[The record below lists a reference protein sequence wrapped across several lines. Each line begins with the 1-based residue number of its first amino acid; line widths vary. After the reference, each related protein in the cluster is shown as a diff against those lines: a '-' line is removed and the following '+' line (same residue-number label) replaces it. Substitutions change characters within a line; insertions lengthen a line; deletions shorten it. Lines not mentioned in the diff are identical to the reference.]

1 MRQSLSSAIRVP
13 SSVVVYLY
21 LLLLGAGVAGAATDW
36 PEFRGADGQGHCTAT
51 NLPTAWSSSKN
62 VAWKTPLPGLGWSS
76 PVVSGGRIFLTTAVS
91 GQGKGLSLRALCVDA
106 ATGEILGNVEIFDRT
121 AGYVHNK
128 NSHASPTPLVEGE
141 RLYVHFGHQGT
152 ACLDLDGKVLWRN
165 TELTYSPVHGS
176 GGSPIL
182 VDNALI
188 FSCDGG
194 SEPFIV
200 ALLKTNGKVIWK
212 VNRQTDAAKTFSF
225 STPLLIAVNGRKQ
238 VISPGSNALCAYEP
252 ATGQEL
258 WRVRYNGYSVIPRP
272 VYGNGLLYISTGF
285 DHPVLMAI
293 RPDGSGDVTE
303 THVAWTY
310 SRSAPNTPSLLL
322 DGTEL
327 YMVSDSGMAT
337 CLDALTGRAH
347 WQERLGG
354 NFSASP
360 LLAEGRIYLQSE
372 EGVGTVLK
380 ASKQFQKMAVN
391 PLGERSLASYA
402 AADGSLFIRTAQNLY
417 CIRTAR

>member
-106 ATGEILGNVEIFDRT
+106 ATGEILGNVEVFDRT

>member
-1 MRQSLSSAIRVP
+1 MRQRLTSTLRLP
-13 SSVVVYLY
+13 SSVILNLF
-21 LLLLGAGVAGAATDW
+21 LLVLVTGVAAAGTDW
-36 PEFRGADGQGHCTAT
+36 PELRGLDGQGHCTAT

-91 GQGKGLSLRALCVDA
+91 AQGKGLSLRALCVDA
-106 ATGEILGNVEIFDRT
+106 ATGKILGNVEVFNRT

-225 STPLLIAVNGRKQ
+225 STPLLITVNGRKQ
-238 VISPGSNALCAYEP
+238 VISPGSNALCAYDP

-322 DGTEL
+322 DGSEV

-372 EGVGTVLK
+372 EGVGTVLR
-380 ASKQFQKMAVN
+380 AGKQFQKLAIN